1 MQDSSSYRALHAD
14 VASHTCPPPD
24 ACDYAVTGVNTT
36 INYVT
41 VVTSYLRKLN
51 GTDHAIPILTY

>member
-41 VVTSYLRKLN
+41 VVTIYLRKL
-51 GTDHAIPILTY
+51 T